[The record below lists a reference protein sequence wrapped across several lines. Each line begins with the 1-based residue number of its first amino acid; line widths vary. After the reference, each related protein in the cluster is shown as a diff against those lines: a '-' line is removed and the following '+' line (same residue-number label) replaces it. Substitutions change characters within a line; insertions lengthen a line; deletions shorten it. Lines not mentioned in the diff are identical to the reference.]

1 MPQYEK
7 TLTVVTED
15 LDELAHVNNVRYL
28 DWIQDISKEHWNALV
43 SNDILNTMVWVVMRH
58 DIRYKNAAVLND
70 KLRLT
75 TFIEKSRGA
84 ISNRVVEI
92 YKKETNQLV
101 VRAVTEWCLLN
112 KKSFK
117 PMRIPENVLAIF
129 SDEH

>member
-43 SNDILNTMVWVVMRH
+43 SND
-58 DIRYKNAAVLND
+58 
-70 KLRLT
+70 
-75 TFIEKSRGA
+75 
-84 ISNRVVEI
+84 
-92 YKKETNQLV
+92 
-101 VRAVTEWCLLN
+101 
-112 KKSFK
+112 